1 MSRSKSPSSKTR
13 TKPEKTSSGSG
24 SAKKKTS
31 TRKAVIH
38 PNKFVAYT
46 RTKQGIVTVLMS
58 LVIVCLAAALA
69 VVSISKNESGGSG
82 SGQQVQKVSR
92 SVSGASSDKD
102 KASAMAAAAT
112 LLTAANKHSANL
124 SADDRV
130 KAFEDSSADRNTLA
144 DMSTIDS
151 LTRFTNDFDNDLRK
165 TTYQSLV
172 KVSSLLDGNNDG
184 KIEARSSDLYKYV
197 YLDSETGTAYVPLQ
211 VFSNNAPAFSLEMVY
226 VDGQWKFAPYT
237 LLDAIRL
244 SSSMSGVHPQQTGSD
259 ASQK

>member
-13 TKPEKTSSGSG
+13 TKPEKSSSGG
-24 SAKKKTS
+24 VSAKKTS

-38 PNKFVAYT
+38 PNRFVAYT
-46 RTKQGIVTVLMS
+46 RTKQGIATVLMS

-69 VVSISKNESGGSG
+69 VVIISKNESGS
-82 SGQQVQKVSR
+82 SSSDQQVQKVSR

-102 KASAMAAAAT
+102 KASAMATAAT

-130 KAFEDSSADRNTLA
+130 KAFEDSSADRSTLA

>member
-13 TKPEKTSSGSG
+13 TKPEKSSSGG
-24 SAKKKTS
+24 VSAKKTS

-58 LVIVCLAAALA
+58 LLIVCLAAALA

>member
-13 TKPEKTSSGSG
+13 TKPEKSSSGG
-24 SAKKKTS
+24 VSAKKTS

-92 SVSGASSDKD
+92 SMSGASSDKD

>member
-13 TKPEKTSSGSG
+13 TKPEKSSSGG
-24 SAKKKTS
+24 VSAKKTS

-130 KAFEDSSADRNTLA
+130 KAFEDSSADRSTLA

>member
-1 MSRSKSPSSKTR
+1 VSRSKSPSSKTR
-13 TKPEKTSSGSG
+13 TKPEKSSSGSG
-24 SAKKKTS
+24 SAKKTS
-31 TRKAVIH
+31 TRKAIIH
-38 PNKFVAYT
+38 PNRFVAYT
-46 RTKQGIVTVLMS
+46 RTKQGIATVLMS

-82 SGQQVQKVSR
+82 SDQQVQKVSR

-130 KAFEDSSADRNTLA
+130 KAFEDSSADRSTLA

>member
-13 TKPEKTSSGSG
+13 TKPEKSSSGGIST
-24 SAKKKTS
+24 KKTS

-38 PNKFVAYT
+38 PNRFVAYT
-46 RTKQGIVTVLMS
+46 RTKQGIATVLMS
-58 LVIVCLAAALA
+58 LVIVCLATALA
-69 VVSISKNESGGSG
+69 VVSISKNESSGSG
-82 SGQQVQKVSR
+82 SDQQVQKVTK

-130 KAFEDSSADRNTLA
+130 KAFEDSSVDRSTLA

-211 VFSNNAPAFSLEMVY
+211 VFFNNAPAFSLEMVY

>member
-13 TKPEKTSSGSG
+13 TKPEKSSSGG
-24 SAKKKTS
+24 VSAKKTS

-226 VDGQWKFAPYT
+226 VDQWKFAPYT

>member
-1 MSRSKSPSSKTR
+1 MSRIKSPSSKTR
-13 TKPEKTSSGSG
+13 TKPEKSSSGG
-24 SAKKKTS
+24 VSAKKTS

-211 VFSNNAPAFSLEMVY
+211 VFFNNAPAFSLEMVY